1 MERKIIF
8 KEELIIFRIMS
19 SCLDHID
26 AIIYINLDRRTDRK
40 EHIENEIKKI
50 DPTLSKTHRFSA
62 EYIPENG
69 ALGCSVSHIR
79 VIEMCFE
86 HPEWERCLIL
96 EDDFTFSSSDPTEC
110 NHQLVELSTAFP
122 RFDVLLLAF
131 GIDDFVSHATNL
143 PHIRRVHSSQTTS
156 GYIVH
161 KNYMGILLNNFRLS
175 SDILRNRGRCHEGC
189 LDQYWKRLM
198 PQGNWYAYHKRIGY
212 QYANHS
218 DIENRY
224 HNYEC

>member
-1 MERKIIF
+1 
-8 KEELIIFRIMS
+8 MS

-26 AIIYINLDRRTDRK
+26 AIIYINLEKRVDRR
-40 EHIENEIKKI
+40 EHIENEIRKI
-50 DPTLSKTHRFSA
+50 DPTLSKTHRFNA

-79 VIEMCFE
+79 VLEMCFE

-96 EDDFTFSSSDPTEC
+96 EDDFTFSSSDPIEC
-110 NHQLVELSTAFP
+110 NDQLIELSTSHP
-122 RFDVLLLAF
+122 QFDVLLLAY
-131 GIDDFVSHATNL
+131 GIDDFVSYTTDL
-143 PHIRRVHSSQTTS
+143 PHILRVHSSQTTS
-156 GYIVH
+156 GYIIH

-198 PQGNWYAYHKRIGY
+198 PYGNWYAYHKRIGY

-218 DIENRY
+218 DIENRH

>member
-1 MERKIIF
+1 M
-8 KEELIIFRIMS
+8 
-19 SCLDHID
+19 SCLDHVD
-26 AIIYINLDRRTDRK
+26 AIIYINLDHRTDRR

-69 ALGCSVSHIR
+69 ALGCSVSHIKAL
-79 VIEMCFE
+79 EMCFQ

-96 EDDFTFSSSDPTEC
+96 EDDFTFVSSDPIEC
-110 NHQLVELSTAFP
+110 NNQLVELSTAFP
-122 RFDVLLLAF
+122 QFDVLLLAF
-131 GIDDFVSHATNL
+131 GHNDFVSYETDV
-143 PHIRRVHSSQTTS
+143 PHVRRVHSSQTTS

-161 KNYMGILLNNFRLS
+161 KGYMGILLNNFRLS
-175 SDILRNRGRCHEGC
+175 SDILRNRGKCHEGC

-198 PQGNWYAYHKRIGY
+198 PHGSWYSYHKRIGY

-218 DIENRY
+218 DIENVF